1 MSNKKL
7 FKIHIYG
14 YNLYGEYLT
23 RTFNSDH
30 SVCVCWDGRGGF
42 ETYKRAEDRPV
53 YVECYSSRD
62 DERRS
67 MYFHPTEDTH
77 VFLDEFDEL
86 TTNDE
91 PPEQEYDPD
100 TRLRVSILKHITE
113 IGKNIEDFE
122 KYGWD
127 DYDEF
132 VEGNKEI
139 IREFTSS
146 YLHMINGMIE
156 NVDDIHIDG
165 SDMIPQGIAFS
176 SDEDLIII
184 PQKNNTYYDDSYTF

>member
-1 MSNKKL
+1 MSDKKL
-7 FKIHIYG
+7 YKIHIYG

-23 RTFNSDH
+23 RTFDSDR
-30 SVCVCWDGRGGF
+30 SVHVCWDGRGGF
-42 ETYKRAEDRPV
+42 ETYERADDHPI
-53 YVECYSSRD
+53 YVECYTLRD

-67 MYFHPTEDTH
+67 MYFHPTGDTH

-86 TTNDE
+86 VSSDE
-91 PPEQEYDPD
+91 PPEQEYDSD
-100 TRLRVSILKHITE
+100 TPIRISILKHITE

-139 IREFTSS
+139 IRDFTSS
-146 YLHMINGMIE
+146 YLRMVNGMIE
-156 NVDDIHIDG
+156 NIENIHIDG
-165 SDMIPQGIAFS
+165 SNTIPQGIAFT

-184 PQKNNTYYDDSYTF
+184 PQKSNNDSDDSY